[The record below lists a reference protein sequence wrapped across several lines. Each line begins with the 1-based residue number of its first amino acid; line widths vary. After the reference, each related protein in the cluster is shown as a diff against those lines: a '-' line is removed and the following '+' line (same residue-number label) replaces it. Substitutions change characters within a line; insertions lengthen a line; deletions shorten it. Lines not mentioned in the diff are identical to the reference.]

1 MTPAPA
7 DRPVGSPPASSSI
20 RRRWF
25 DRGAGALCGAGLFAA
40 GLASA
45 DLLGP
50 GANRVTPAARADA
63 YGIQAANL
71 VRAELDAAEDRP
83 LLAGGEALARV
94 SRLASPSV
102 VHIESRYRDDDG
114 AGVEE
119 TGSGVLARHPNW
131 SGTGEEGRLFVL
143 TNRHVVQG
151 GGTGGVDLSLANGR
165 HVRPIRVWTDKAT
178 DIAVL
183 EIDNLDLPAI
193 RFGNSDALEI
203 GHFVLALGSPF
214 GLDRS
219 VTLGIVS
226 AKGRRR
232 LELGGDG
239 LMNQD
244 FLQTDAAINP
254 GNSGGP
260 LLDLHGRLVGLNT
273 AIASAGGGH
282 EGVGFSIP
290 ANLVRRVF
298 DELVTHNR
306 VRRAYLG
313 VQLDSRFDSRAAGR
327 AGLDRLY
334 GARVRMVK
342 PDTPA
347 EAAGLRADD
356 VILRFGTREVQD
368 LTHLIELVSL
378 TPVGERVELVVL
390 RDRRELPVTLT
401 LDDLD

>member
-7 DRPVGSPPASSSI
+7 DRPVGSPPVTSSM
-20 RRRWF
+20 RRRWI
-25 DRGAGALCGAGLFAA
+25 DRGAGALCGVGLFAA

-50 GANRVTPAARADA
+50 GSNRVTPAARADA

-102 VHIESRYRDDDG
+102 VHIESRYRDEDG

-131 SGTGEEGRLFVL
+131 SGTGDAGRLFVL

-165 HVRPIRVWTDKAT
+165 HVRPVRVWTDKAT

-226 AKGRRR
+226 AQGPPAAGTGRGRPDESGLPPDRRRHQSREQRRPAAGPARPAGRAEHRDRFGRRR
-232 LELGGDG
+232 ARGGRVLDPREPG
-239 LMNQD
+239 
-244 FLQTDAAINP
+244 AA
-254 GNSGGP
+254 G
-260 LLDLHGRLVGLNT
+260 
-273 AIASAGGGH
+273 
-282 EGVGFSIP
+282 
-290 ANLVRRVF
+290 
-298 DELVTHNR
+298 
-306 VRRAYLG
+306 VRRARHAQPGPPG
-313 VQLDSRFDSRAAGR
+313 VPRRAAGQPVRHRRRGPGR
-327 AGLDRLY
+327 AGT
-334 GARVRMVK
+334 GCTG
-342 PDTPA
+342 P
-347 EAAGLRADD
+347 GC
-356 VILRFGTREVQD
+356 G
-368 LTHLIELVSL
+368 S
-378 TPVGERVELVVL
+378 
-390 RDRRELPVTLT
+390 
-401 LDDLD
+401 